1 MFFPVS
7 GVHVSP
13 FIPPAVAFVI
23 SFLTTGA
30 GISGT
35 FLILPFM
42 VSVLGYT
49 SPAATPTNFICNF
62 VSSPGGMFRFLR
74 EGRMNWP
81 LTWVIVSGTIPGV
94 FAGAWI
100 RVVFLPDAKTFKL
113 FMGFVLL
120 CLGAYQLFNSRKGHR
135 TGVLEDKF
143 LDRIKKQPGGK
154 LVSGIPPG
162 LAVKTV
168 KVSLKRIDYDFWEEI
183 YSFNPLILFGIALA
197 VGLVGGVYGISGAA
211 IIAPVCVSVL
221 RLPVYTIAGSTLT
234 GNFLT
239 SIAGIAS
246 YYLFF
251 SSAKLQGNPAPDWLL
266 GVLFGVGGFLGTYS
280 GAYLQKFLPERLII
294 TTLGSLVVI
303 LAVIYITGYFA

>member
-1 MFFPVS
+1 MYFPVS

-13 FIPPAVAFVI
+13 FIPPTVAFLI
-23 SFLTTGA
+23 STLSTGA
-30 GISGT
+30 GISGA

-49 SPAATPTNFICNF
+49 SPGATPTNFIANL
-62 VSSPGGMFRFLR
+62 VASPGGMVRFIKER
-74 EGRMNWP
+74 RMNWP

-100 RVVFLPDAKTFKL
+100 RVAFLPDAKTFKL
-113 FMGFVLL
+113 FMGIVLL
-120 CLGAYQLFNSRKGHR
+120 GLGAYQLINSRKRHG
-135 TGVLEDKF
+135 TGVLENKF

-168 KVSLKRIDYDFWEEI
+168 KVSFKRIDYDFWGEI

-221 RLPVYTIAGSTLT
+221 KLPVYTIAGSTLT

-239 SIAGIAS
+239 SIAGVAS
-246 YYLFF
+246 YYFFF

-266 GVLFGVGGFLGTYS
+266 GVLFGFGGFLGTYS

-294 TTLGSLVVI
+294 TILGSLVVI

>member
-1 MFFPVS
+1 MYFPVS

-13 FIPPAVAFVI
+13 FVPPAVAFLI
-23 SFLTTGA
+23 STLSTGA
-30 GISGT
+30 GISGA

-49 SPAATPTNFICNF
+49 SPAATPTNFICNL
-62 VSSPGGMFRFLR
+62 VAAPGGMVRFIKER
-74 EGRMNWP
+74 RMNWP

-113 FMGFVLL
+113 FMGIVLL
-120 CLGAYQLFNSRKGHR
+120 GLGAYQLFTRKGR
-135 TGVLEDKF
+135 GKGVLEDKF

-162 LAVKTV
+162 LTVKTV
-168 KVSLKRIDYDFWEEI
+168 LVSFKRIDYDFWGET

-221 RLPVYTIAGSTLT
+221 KLPVYTIAGSTLT

-246 YYLFF
+246 YYFFF

-266 GVLFGVGGFLGTYS
+266 GVLFGLGGFLGTYS

-294 TTLGSLVVI
+294 TILGILVVI